1 MNAQRCNDLRLTGSG
16 GANRVM
22 EAELKRLVM
31 RSPFDVRLDTPKREG
46 EETLLYP
53 FDARVAWVA
62 ACHHRTSSRIS
73 WDLCSSPA
81 VRLEPLFADL
91 LPALSSDDRLP
102 GGTHL
107 RFSVEVGSSSDFEAS
122 PLQLRGVVKNALV
135 EALASR
141 GVASDVDDDAPDVV
155 FVARRTGTPDA
166 RRTVVGIDV
175 GGGARHRRGSRVA
188 AGLAPLRETLAAQL
202 IMLSRWDARTEPLVD
217 PMAGSATIPIE
228 AAGLA
233 VGAAIRHPAHL
244 PLRHLAAFRGLPN
257 DTPDLFP
264 GTVAHIVALDADA
277 ECIPTMVGNLRAA
290 ALTGAAY
297 DHSLVIAQH
306 DVRRLRPD
314 DIERLLPAVRN
325 MQPGVFCFNPP
336 YGVRIGGAHG
346 EEELLALY
354 SDVGRALGRFSGW
367 RAACF
372 RREPEVRERLWSPC
386 NHDEARE
393 QRQPPRYLPG
403 VSAVIRRGR
412 AGHGYC
418 LLLAAAGEEVVA
430 FGGASL
436 LTGRDVTVYSQ
447 GDLRHRL
454 GWLGDRGSRRPW
466 KCASSTRHLST
477 KKPSARTA
485 FSTAVLTTGGA
496 LF

>member
-1 MNAQRCNDLRLTGSG
+1 MWVPDAKGVRADPGPARDETRVRRVNAQRCNDLRLTGSG

-31 RSPFDVRLDTPKREG
+31 RSPFDVRLDKPKREG
-46 EETLLYP
+46 EETLLYA
-53 FDARVAWVA
+53 FDARVGWVA

-81 VRLEPLFADL
+81 VRLEPLFAGL

-102 GGTHL
+102 DGKHL
-107 RFSVEVGSSSDFEAS
+107 RFSVEVGSLSDFEAS

-141 GVASDVDDDAPDVV
+141 GVASDVDGDAPDVV
-155 FVARRTGTPDA
+155 FVAR
-166 RRTVVGIDV
+166 
-175 GGGARHRRGSRVA
+175 HRRGARVA

-233 VGAAIRHPAHL
+233 VGAAIRHPADL
-244 PLRHLAAFRGLPN
+244 PLRHLAAFKGLPN
-257 DTPDLFP
+257 ETPDLFP

-277 ECIPTMVGNLRAA
+277 GCVPAMVGNLRAA
-290 ALTGAAY
+290 GLTGAAY
-297 DHSLVIAQH
+297 DHSIVIAQR
-306 DVRRLRPD
+306 DVRGLTPD

-336 YGVRIGGAHG
+336 YGVRIGGEHG
-346 EEELLALY
+346 EAELLALY
-354 SDVGRALGRFSGW
+354 ADMGRALGRFSGW

-372 RREPEVRERLWSPC
+372 VANPKFV
-386 NHDEARE
+386 
-393 QRQPPRYLPG
+393 Y
-403 VSAVIRRGR
+403 
-412 AGHGYC
+412 
-418 LLLAAAGEEVVA
+418 A
-430 FGGASL
+430 FGHRATMTKPASNAN
-436 LTGRDVTVYSQ
+436 
-447 GDLRHRL
+447 LRGTFL
-454 GWLGDRGSRRPW
+454 VFQL
-466 KCASSTRHLST
+466 
-477 KKPSARTA
+477 
-485 FSTAVLTTGGA
+485 
-496 LF
+496 